1 MKNKEEESET
11 LAYQSHCLTC
21 DWFGLG
27 YCLDPDRCGKEA
39 IAKAKQLDLFA

>member
-1 MKNKEEESET
+1 MKKKEEKIET
-11 LAYQSHCLTC
+11 LECQSQCLTC

-39 IAKAKQLDLFA
+39 IAKSKQLDLFA